1 MLEFIALAYQC
12 SPNVA
17 HETLAAIVKIESSY
31 NPYAIGVVGGQL
43 ARQPKTR
50 DEAIATANMLYQ
62 YGYNFSMGLAQV
74 NLKNLPRYNATIET
88 IFDPCVNLKTGG
100 LILEECYL
108 RAASN
113 SDEQMAI
120 RQALSCYYSG
130 NFIRG
135 FKPDSPN
142 MPSYV
147 EQVVSVALSNKPN
160 VPKILHY
167 NLADHQRKAK
177 DVTAIQLKNPRIKA
191 ASPQVVT
198 QSKSVKPLPHAVAPT
213 QKDSGQSQNVMIQTV
228 TPDRKVVF

>member
-17 HETLAAIVKIESSY
+17 FETLSAIVKIESSF

-43 ARQPKTR
+43 ERQPKTR
-50 DEAIATANMLYQ
+50 AEAVATAKMLYQ
-62 YGYNFSMGLAQV
+62 HGYNFSMGLAQV

-108 RAASN
+108 RAAN
-113 SDEQMAI
+113 KSDEQLAI

-147 EQVVSVALSNKPN
+147 EQVVAIALSNKPT

-167 NLADHQRKAK
+167 TIANHTLDNMSNIA
-177 DVTAIQLKNPRIKA
+177 VIPLKNPQATTSTAKK
-191 ASPQVVT
+191 
-198 QSKSVKPLPHAVAPT
+198 KSIPKSAPSLSTSQPKPT
-213 QKDSGQSQNVMIQTV
+213 NNQNILIHTA
-228 TPDRKVVF
+228 TPDSKVVF

>member
-12 SPNVA
+12 APNVA
-17 HETLAAIVKIESSY
+17 HETLSAIVKIESSY

-43 ARQPKTR
+43 ERQPKTR
-50 DEAIATANMLYQ
+50 AEAIATANMLYQ
-62 YGYNFSMGLAQV
+62 YGYNFSMGLSQV
-74 NLKNLPRYNATIET
+74 NLKNLARYNATIET

-100 LILEECYL
+100 MILEECYL
-108 RAASN
+108 RAASK

-147 EQVVSVALSNKPN
+147 EQVVSVALSNKPT

-167 NLADHQRKAK
+167 NLTDHQRKVD
-177 DVTAIQLKNPRIKA
+177 DVSAIQLKNPRIKA
-191 ASPQVVT
+191 ASTLEATP
-198 QSKSVKPLPHAVAPT
+198 SKSVKSRLQPNATTPKNTGP
-213 QKDSGQSQNVMIQTV
+213 SQNVMIQTAI
-228 TPDRKVVF
+228 PDHKVVF